1 MKSVELKIKKL
12 NPKAK
17 VPEYK
22 TQGAAGCDLCA
33 LLDEEVVLKPLER
46 KLVPTGLS
54 IELPIGYEAQ
64 IRPRSGLS
72 LKHGITLINAI
83 GTIDSDYRG
92 EILVPLVNLSNEPYC
107 IKPYERICQMVI
119 NKVEMPKIVVVE
131 QLNETARSAG
141 GFGSTGTH

>member
-12 NPKAK
+12 NINAK
-17 VPEYK
+17 VPEFK

-33 LLDEEVVLKPLER
+33 LLEKEVIINPLER
-46 KLVPTGLS
+46 KLIPTGLS

-72 LKHGITLINAI
+72 LKHGITLINAV

-92 EILVPLVNLSNEPYC
+92 EILVPLVNLSNEPYAV
-107 IKPYERICQMVI
+107 KPYERICQMVI
-119 NKVEMPKIVVVE
+119 NKVEVPKIIVVE
-131 QLNETARSAG
+131 ELNDTVRSSG
-141 GFGSTGTH
+141 GFGSTGTI

>member
-1 MKSVELKIKKL
+1 MKSVQLKIKKL
-12 NPKAK
+12 NLNAK

-33 LLDEEVVLKPLER
+33 LLENEVTLNPLER
-46 KLVPTGLS
+46 KLIPTGLS

-72 LKHGITLINAI
+72 LKHGITLINAV

-92 EILVPLVNLSNEPYC
+92 EILVPLVNLSNEPYQ
-107 IKPYERICQMVI
+107 IKPFERICQMVI
-119 NKVEMPKIVVVE
+119 NKVEVPEIIVVE
-131 QLNETARSAG
+131 ELNETVRSSG
-141 GFGSTGTH
+141 GFGSTGVI